1 MTISGLRA
9 IACAG
14 AFAALFLAGTARSN
28 AMAEFCPGRV
38 AAVESSAGAGA
49 PSTEFSY
56 VVDAKTARTL
66 DDAAIVADT
75 DHGWYRW
82 SIANVPLQMTSQAA
96 SHQGPAGMVNYTYR
110 FAQSPRQLV
119 AFPEALL
126 VRHAWI
132 TSARSDDETVIGWG
146 KRGEFACE
154 VPTFPN
160 RGIDAAELARPQSR
174 KATPS
179 PAPAGSALPPLADG
193 AVRAMPTSMP
203 FDSMDCDT
211 PFREVRVTDAVI
223 PEYPPLLRG
232 NVSEP
237 ASVLVD
243 IAADEQG
250 HLIDASVFAAS
261 GYPAFD
267 SAGLR
272 SARLSSYSGA
282 ISYCQKVRGEYI
294 FTATFQPRS

>member
-1 MTISGLRA
+1 MRTTITA
-9 IACAG
+9 TVFACLFI
-14 AFAALFLAGTARSN
+14 FAAAKADAIT
-28 AMAEFCPGRV
+28 EFCP
-38 AAVESSAGAGA
+38 ATVEAIQSSAGAST
-49 PSTEFSY
+49 PSGEYSY
-56 VVDAKTARTL
+56 ALQAKTARTIN
-66 DDAAIVADT
+66 DAAIVADT

-82 SIANVPLQMTSQAA
+82 SVANVPLQMTSLAA
-96 SHQGPAGMVNYTYR
+96 SHQGPAGMVNYTYK
-110 FAQSPRQLV
+110 FARSAQQLV

-132 TSARSDDETVIGWG
+132 TSARSDDETVFGWG

-160 RGIDAAELARPQSR
+160 RGIDAAEFARPQSR

-179 PAPAGSALPPLADG
+179 PAPAGAALPALADG
-193 AVRAMPTSMP
+193 AVRAVPTSMP
-203 FDSMDCDT
+203 FDSIDCDT
-211 PFREVRVTDAVI
+211 PFREVRVTDAVT
-223 PEYPPLLRG
+223 PEYPPILRG
-232 NVSEP
+232 NVSEQ

-294 FTATFQPRS
+294 FTATFQPRP

>member
-1 MTISGLRA
+1 M
-9 IACAG
+9 
-14 AFAALFLAGTARSN
+14 TARATFFCAVLAAFVSCC
-28 AMAEFCPGRV
+28 AAARAETEFCPGRV
-38 AAVESSAGAGA
+38 AAVEASAGAGV
-49 PSTEFSY
+49 PSTEYSY
-56 VVDAKTARTL
+56 VLDAKTARTV

-82 SIANVPLQMTSQAA
+82 SIANVPLQMTSDAA
-96 SHQGPAGMVNYTYR
+96 SHQGPAGMVNYTYK
-110 FAQSPRQLV
+110 FAQSTRQLV

-132 TSARSDDETVIGWG
+132 TSARSDDENVIGWG

-154 VPTFPN
+154 VPTFAN
-160 RGIDAAELARPQSR
+160 RGIGTAELARPQSR

-179 PAPAGSALPPLADG
+179 PAPAGAALSALADG
-193 AVRAMPTSMP
+193 AVRAVPTSMP
-203 FDSMDCDT
+203 FDSIDCDT
-211 PFREVRVTDAVI
+211 PFREVRVTDAVT

-232 NVSEP
+232 NVSEQ